1 MLENYPQIDYLK
13 LHFWT
18 QVLKDKRTACEPA
31 SQAPCDSREAGSCGS
46 YRAKSKQ
53 IVSSFLDSGS
63 SPPLASPL
71 ITQVWNHREVMPY
84 TTSAVYVEDN
94 SPLWANSSY
103 LHGLQVSAKKITE
116 QTGDLRCGLRYNL
129 VVLQAHLL
137 TSQIY
142 FLPPRNLT
150 PHEQI
155 TTAKKWRR

>member
-1 MLENYPQIDYLK
+1 MWACLSGTLWFTRGRLLWK
-13 LHFWT
+13 LT
-18 QVLKDKRTACEPA
+18 EPSLRKR
-31 SQAPCDSREAGSCGS
+31 
-46 YRAKSKQ
+46 K
-53 IVSSFLDSGS
+53 SFLDSGS

-71 ITQVWNHREVMPY
+71 ITQVWNHIEVMPY
-84 TTSAVYVEDN
+84 TTSAVYFKDN

-116 QTGDLRCGLRYNL
+116 QTGDLQCGLRYNL

-142 FLPPRNLT
+142 FLPPWNLT